1 MKSKNMS
8 KLLWVESIFVLTL
21 ILAGTAM
28 AQAPSFRPV
37 ATVLQIMQG
46 MVVPNSDVIFKV
58 SHNPPKDDKEW
69 TNVQNSAITL
79 AEVGNLLMIPGRTSV
94 YKDLIDTD
102 IKRNGDWAKNA
113 KALTELSTRAFHAA
127 SAKDIKELDAM
138 NNELEATCEH
148 CHATYHPLR
157 GNEPLP

>member
-1 MKSKNMS
+1 MNSKKVFRFLMVQCTF
-8 KLLWVESIFVLTL
+8 LL
-21 ILAGTAM
+21 ILCLTGAAM

-46 MVVPNSDVIFKV
+46 MVVPNSDVIFKI

-69 TNVQNSAITL
+69 TVVQNSAITL

-127 SAKDIKELDAM
+127 NAKDIKELEAM
-138 NNELEATCEH
+138 SNELEATCEH

-157 GNEPLP
+157 GSEPLP